1 MPQAIVP
8 RRFNSDN
15 TRSNFSKIFF
25 SLESYI
31 HSLSFDKASGKGQ
44 ELHKL
49 VLSDHSIAGSF
60 TTNEGRTRLR
70 LTADKIIKKT
80 IWKSVGWFSK
90 QQFAS
95 STKGESDFLQ
105 RFVVDGF
112 DNDMAVPSVRD
123 GCASSHVQ
131 ASRAQFRSDRE
142 QARCALAG
150 LAHLA

>member
-80 IWKSVGWFSK
+80 IWKSVGWSSK

-105 RFVVDGF
+105 RFVIDGF
-112 DNDMAVPSVRD
+112 QMIWLCRASATVVPAAMCKQVV
-123 GCASSHVQ
+123 HN
-131 ASRAQFRSDRE
+131 F
-142 QARCALAG
+142 ARIESKPAAL
-150 LAHLA
+150 